1 MAKSKLIYCKC
12 CGAEI
17 ARSAKVCPR
26 CGAKNKKSGWRIAL
40 GTIFIFMA
48 LGVFSLRM
56 AGAGAKPEET
66 ISMAEFNSIQTG
78 MTYEQVVKIIGT
90 DGELSSS
97 VDMFDENEYKTE
109 LYVWKGNGVVGSN
122 ATVTF
127 QGGKVVAKSQVG
139 LE

>member
-1 MAKSKLIYCKC
+1 MARSKLIYCKC

-26 CGAKNKKSGWRIAL
+26 CGAKNKKNGWRIAL
-40 GTIFIFMA
+40 GTIFIFMV

-56 AGAGAKPEET
+56 SGAGAKPEET
-66 ISMAEFNSIQTG
+66 ISMAEFNAIQTG
-78 MTYEQVVKIIGT
+78 MTYDQVVKIIGT

-97 VDMFDENEYKTE
+97 VDMFDESEYKTE

-122 ATVTF
+122 ANVTF
-127 QGGKVVAKSQVG
+127 QGGKVVAKSQIG